1 MNSSSSGKNIR
12 KRPRRTL
19 KSTIIEPFKQ
29 IKIGLYVIGICIT
42 FLLVIGSLF
51 LKAFTQQYAHVMEI
65 FDVVDSSGK
74 WDLVLNDVFY
84 SNAIMIGIVFI
95 LFIAIIFI
103 VVFKMTHKI
112 YGPLV
117 SIERFITDITNG
129 HYEKRVSIRA
139 GDELKRLVSKLNI
152 MAEELE
158 KRHKKGDV

>member
-1 MNSSSSGKNIR
+1 MNSSNPGKNIG

-19 KSTIIEPFKQ
+19 RSTIIEPFKQ
-29 IKIGLYVIGICIT
+29 IKIGLYVIGICIA
-42 FLLVIGSLF
+42 FLLIIGAMF
-51 LKAFTQQYAHVMEI
+51 LKAFMQQYAHVMEI

-74 WDLVLNDVFY
+74 WNLVLNDVFY
-84 SNAIMIGIVFI
+84 SNAIMIGCVFI
-95 LFIAIIFI
+95 AFIAVIFI

-129 HYEKRVSIRA
+129 RYEKRVSIRS

-158 KRHKKGDV
+158 KRHNQGEV

>member
-1 MNSSSSGKNIR
+1 MNSSSSGKNVR

-42 FLLVIGSLF
+42 FLLVIGAMF

-84 SNAIMIGIVFI
+84 SNAIMIGAVFI
-95 LFIAIIFI
+95 IFIAIIFI

-129 HYEKRVSIRA
+129 HYEKRVSIRS
-139 GDELKRLVSKLNI
+139 GDDLKRLVSKLNV